1 MRFVYGNIC
10 AREDWIKRPLA
21 KLCFLSRLWNQ
32 NLISTDEYLHVEMLI
47 MLRRVLLFYKLL
59 RSSKTSAPME
69 PKESCTEATYRI
81 FILILSA
88 PIKRHLRLPYLDMN
102 SGQKRRSRRSVSTEK
117 NVEILMVADKTMH
130 EFYKDGLEE
139 YLLTIANMVCC

>member
-1 MRFVYGNIC
+1 
-10 AREDWIKRPLA
+10 
-21 KLCFLSRLWNQ
+21 
-32 NLISTDEYLHVEMLI
+32 
-47 MLRRVLLFYKLL
+47 
-59 RSSKTSAPME
+59 ME
-69 PKESCTEATYRI
+69 PKESFTESTYRI

-88 PIKRHLRLPYLDMN
+88 PIKRHLRSPHLDMN